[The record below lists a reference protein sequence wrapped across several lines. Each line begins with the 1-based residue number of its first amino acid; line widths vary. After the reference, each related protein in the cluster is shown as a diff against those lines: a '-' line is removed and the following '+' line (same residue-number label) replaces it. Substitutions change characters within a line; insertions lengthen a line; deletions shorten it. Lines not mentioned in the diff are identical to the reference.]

1 MKLHLLTL
9 KFSGKS
15 SSLEAL
21 FLYNYYRVSLPQ
33 IRIFL
38 ILGALLYAAF
48 GILDALLMP
57 QQKYTVWF
65 IRLVIVCPLLLGT
78 LLISFSNFFE
88 RYMQPILAG
97 ILIIAGAG
105 IICMIAIAP
114 PPVSYYYYA
123 GLMLVFMWGYTFIRL
138 RFLWASLAGW
148 ALVVLY
154 ETTAI
159 WINPTPFDILIN
171 NNFFLIS
178 ANALGMLACYFIEF
192 YARRDFFL
200 TQQLE
205 VEREKVNEVSQE
217 LEERVKRRTADYLIT
232 NQALKQEIASHKQA
246 VDALRLSE
254 DNFRRSINDSPL
266 GVCIMTAEWETI
278 YANRT
283 ILDLYGYDS
292 IEELKLTPVE
302 GRYTKKSYEE
312 FKLRNERRKKE
323 FMFPQNIQLILSER
337 MVKSVIFRFSV
348 KRRFGMVKS
357 SFKLYIRILPTAG
370 GQRKLYKRA
379 NQSSELFSRQPT
391 MPFS

>member
-1 MKLHLLTL
+1 
-9 KFSGKS
+9 
-15 SSLEAL
+15 
-21 FLYNYYRVSLPQ
+21 
-33 IRIFL
+33 
-38 ILGALLYAAF
+38 
-48 GILDALLMP
+48 
-57 QQKYTVWF
+57 
-65 IRLVIVCPLLLGT
+65 
-78 LLISFSNFFE
+78 
-88 RYMQPILAG
+88 
-97 ILIIAGAG
+97 
-105 IICMIAIAP
+105 
-114 PPVSYYYYA
+114 
-123 GLMLVFMWGYTFIRL
+123 
-138 RFLWASLAGW
+138 
-148 ALVVLY
+148 
-154 ETTAI
+154 
-159 WINPTPFDILIN
+159 
-171 NNFFLIS
+171 
-178 ANALGMLACYFIEF
+178 
-192 YARRDFFL
+192 
-200 TQQLE
+200 
-205 VEREKVNEVSQE
+205 VSQE